1 MSDVRRGSLSVVGL
15 GPGALEHLTARAREV
30 IAEASVIIG
39 YKTYLRLVA
48 DLLKGKRVLESP
60 MRQEL
65 ARCAEA
71 TRLALVGERVVL
83 VSSGDAGIYGMA
95 GPLLEMLFH
104 AGWQPDAGIRFEVVP
119 GVTAL
124 SACAALVGA
133 PLTHDFCA
141 ISLSD
146 LLTPWPQIEKRLEA
160 AASADFV
167 TALYNPRSGRRTWQ
181 IERAQEIFLRHRSP
195 ATPVGLVTAA
205 CREHQAIS
213 LTTLAHMDVTTINMQ
228 TTVLIGNHR
237 TFTKHGLMVTPRGY
251 ADKYNLQD
259 HLQAESDPDASPPS

>member
-1 MSDVRRGSLSVVGL
+1 MPETRRGSLSVIGL
-15 GPGALEHLTARAREV
+15 GPGALEHLTGRAREAI
-30 IAEASVIIG
+30 IAADVVIG

-48 DLLKGKRVLESP
+48 DLLVGKRVIESP

-65 ARCAEA
+65 DRCAEA
-71 TRLALVGERVVL
+71 CRLAMAGERVAM

-104 AGWQPDAGIRFEVVP
+104 AGWQPDTGVRFEVVP

-146 LLTPWPQIEKRLEA
+146 LLTPWPRIEKRLEA

-167 TALYNPRSGRRTWQ
+167 TVLYNPRSGRRTWQ
-181 IERAQEIFLRHRSP
+181 IERTRDIFLRHRLP
-195 ATPVGLVTAA
+195 TTPVALVTAA
-205 CREHQAIS
+205 CRDRQEIS
-213 LTTLAHMDVTTINMQ
+213 LTTLEKMDFQAINMQ
-228 TTVLIGNHR
+228 TTVLIGNEQ
-237 TFTKHGLMVTPRGY
+237 TFTRHGIMVTPRGY
-251 ADKYNLQD
+251 ADKYDLQE
-259 HLQAESDPDASPPS
+259 HLEMPP